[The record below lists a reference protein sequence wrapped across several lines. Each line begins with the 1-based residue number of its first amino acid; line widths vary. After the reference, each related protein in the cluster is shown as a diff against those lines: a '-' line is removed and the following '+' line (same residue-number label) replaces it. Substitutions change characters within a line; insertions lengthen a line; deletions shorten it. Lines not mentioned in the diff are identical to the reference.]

1 MSTKPKPI
9 PDGYTAVTPYLIIKG
24 AARAIDFYQ
33 RVFGA
38 TEVLRIPGPGD
49 QIMHAEIL
57 IGGSHIMMADEFP
70 HMNALSPQTIGGTP
84 VFLHLYV
91 PDADAMFTAAVAAG
105 AKSEQPM
112 ENKFYGDRSGTVLD
126 PFGHRWTIS
135 THVEDVSPEEIGRR
149 LAAMGHAA

>member
-9 PDGYTAVTPYLIIKG
+9 PEGYTAVTPYLIIKG

-38 TEVLRIPGPGD
+38 TEVLRIPGPGE
-49 QIMHAEIL
+49 QVMHAEIL
-57 IGGSHIMMADEFP
+57 IGGSHIMLADEFP
-70 HMNALSPQTIGGTP
+70 HMGALSPQTIGGTP

-91 PDADAMFTAAVAAG
+91 PDADAMFAAAVAAG
-105 AKSEQPM
+105 AKAEQPM
-112 ENKFYGDRSGTVLD
+112 EIKFYGDRSGTVLD